1 MTRRIFSLIA
11 LIASTVCLAQS
22 TGLDNCGLTSEPL
35 LTSSELAYFK
45 NTFFT
50 DNTHSKNFDFEGK
63 EIAYFSCDGTVSEDG
78 KTVRWSESN
87 AQVIG
92 VEWELVARS
101 DYVLGVTERSPGRL
115 VFDGGTGSALAT
127 MDGSDDPIF
136 QSFFA
141 VGLLTKKGLQTFMR
155 EYGEEMAS
163 EVLSAGWFSI

>member
-78 KTVRWSESN
+78 
-87 AQVIG
+87 
-92 VEWELVARS
+92 
-101 DYVLGVTERSPGRL
+101 
-115 VFDGGTGSALAT
+115 
-127 MDGSDDPIF
+127 
-136 QSFFA
+136 
-141 VGLLTKKGLQTFMR
+141 LLTKEQFFRIIKSGGSTGHQRPRSILVLDAEQQK
-155 EYGEEMAS
+155 MARIDAVILIDCKMYS
-163 EVLSAGWFSI
+163 DAELLNKLAARISTGNLLPGQ